1 MTNAQLV
8 WRSNSG
14 QRAWECKNSGL
25 PLRYRRI
32 LDLIASPTP
41 VATLVSALSDYSAK
55 QVQDWLD
62 ELETLCF
69 IDTSR
74 LDRAVVDPRS
84 VLAA

>member
-8 WRSNSG
+8 WRSDSG
-14 QRAWECKNSGL
+14 QRAWECMNSGL
-25 PLRYRRI
+25 PSHYRRI
-32 LDLIASPTP
+32 LDLIASPTL
-41 VATLVSALSDYSAK
+41 VAALVSGLGDYSAK
-55 QVQDWLD
+55 QIQDWLD

-84 VLAA
+84 MLAA

>member
-1 MTNAQLV
+1 MTNTQLV

-14 QRAWECKNSGL
+14 QRAWECANSGL
-25 PLRYRRI
+25 PLQYRRI

-41 VATLVSALSDYSAK
+41 AAALVSGLSDYSAK

-74 LDRAVVDPRS
+74 LDRAVVNPRS
-84 VLAA
+84 ALAA

>member
-8 WRSNSG
+8 WRSISG
-14 QRAWECKNSGL
+14 QRAWECNNSGL
-25 PLRYRRI
+25 PLQYRRI
-32 LDLIASPTP
+32 LDLVASPTP
-41 VATLVSALSDYSAK
+41 VATLVSRLRDYSAK

-74 LDRAVVDPRS
+74 LDRAVVDPPGA
-84 VLAA
+84 LAA

>member
-1 MTNAQLV
+1 MTNATLV

-25 PLRYRRI
+25 PPQYRRI

-41 VATLVSALSDYSAK
+41 VATLVSRLSDDSAK
-55 QVQDWLD
+55 QVLDWLD

-74 LDRAVVDPRS
+74 LDRAVLDPRT